1 MTLQIIKLCSY
12 GDIST
17 YKHVFQDD
25 MRSFFS
31 DFRKLLIGA
40 MTKKNMTLPV
50 SVNAPFTNMCHGFTD
65 TTNTHDKRIIY
76 GLIDAGVALLAWY
89 IVQTLDDGH
98 KVVLL

>member
-50 SVNAPFTNMCHGFTD
+50 SVNAPFTNICVMVLRIRQTHTINVSFT
-65 TTNTHDKRIIY
+65 
-76 GLIDAGVALLAWY
+76 G
-89 IVQTLDDGH
+89 
-98 KVVLL
+98 

>member
-1 MTLQIIKLCSY
+1 
-12 GDIST
+12 
-17 YKHVFQDD
+17 
-25 MRSFFS
+25 
-31 DFRKLLIGA
+31 
-40 MTKKNMTLPV
+40 
-50 SVNAPFTNMCHGFTD
+50 MCHGFTD